1 VMALNKIYRNKIN
14 KKKNHTQS
22 VHQVAGVLTTM
33 LGVTVPS
40 GAQIR
45 VLLLCADTK
54 KNFVKLS
61 EGYALGSYPYYKLD
75 QQKLTEVKIDYTFK

>member
-1 VMALNKIYRNKIN
+1 MMALNKIYRNKIN

-54 KNFVKLS
+54 KLLVKLS
-61 EGYALGSYPYYKLD
+61 EGYRFWQAPLLLTLD
-75 QQKLTEVKIDYTFK
+75 EL